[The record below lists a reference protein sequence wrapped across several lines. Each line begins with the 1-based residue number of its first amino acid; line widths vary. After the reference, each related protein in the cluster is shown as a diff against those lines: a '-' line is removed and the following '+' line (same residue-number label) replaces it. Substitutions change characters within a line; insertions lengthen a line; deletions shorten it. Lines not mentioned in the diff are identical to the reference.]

1 MGSLKQEV
9 EKVQSDSLTA
19 LTLFTPGGGFRS
31 PQVRKSDRLL
41 SKCISNVTK
50 LLDFSYNTYPELLVP
65 FLAIFFW
72 LGACQGAWRGGS

>member
-1 MGSLKQEV
+1 MKYRLNFNPIHPG
-9 EKVQSDSLTA
+9 
-19 LTLFTPGGGFRS
+19 GGGFRS

-41 SKCISNVTK
+41 SKRISNVTK

-72 LGACQGAWRGGS
+72 LGACQGGS